1 MPDYLP
7 KTLQSSSIPLLASH
21 NVHHIYG
28 LLQWMDRKLNTP
40 LKITHPFLTNMRPP
54 EFKPFPLMLYFSRD
68 VDPKTLPV
76 PNEISNQQSKPTG
89 KTARTCEQ
97 LMDCLFT
104 HPKAVIQYY
113 ASDMTLS
120 LVSDVAYLVL
130 PDARNEQ
137 NGIILQLRNHRS
149 GHHGS
154 ECTCKW

>member
-1 MPDYLP
+1 VNVQ
-7 KTLQSSSIPLLASH
+7 KTQYTTEDHS
-21 NVHHIYG
+21 
-28 LLQWMDRKLNTP
+28 
-40 LKITHPFLTNMRPP
+40 PFLDKHATTRVQAISSNV
-54 EFKPFPLMLYFSRD
+54 LYFSRD

-154 ECTCKW
+154 ECTCK